1 MRHATGRGARLAG
14 LDLARYLALAGM
26 VFVNFKQAMHPAL
39 QEPGWLLSFFHFLE
53 GKASATFVVLA
64 GLAWCWPRARWSRP
78 RRASGRCAARCSC
91 WWPVA

>member
-39 QEPGWLLSFFHFLE
+39 QEPGTQLGE
-53 GKASATFVVLA
+53 IVLA
-64 GLAWCWPRARWSRP
+64 GAVHQRILVDPADSSSVGAE
-78 RRASGRCAARCSC
+78 
-91 WWPVA
+91 